1 MILKSEPDALKSFTN
16 ANNVIQNDFPIQ
28 YDYWKS
34 YLCLPMCVR
43 TQRLARPSI
52 FGFEGVHF
60 ISKFLSIFL
69 FPYNNKIGQKF
80 NNIKCGF
87 SLQYYDVQ
95 KLWMACIHVTSEN
108 LGSPPNIPL

>member
-1 MILKSEPDALKSFTN
+1 MKGSPDLGQA
-16 ANNVIQNDFPIQ
+16 A
-28 YDYWKS
+28 
-34 YLCLPMCVR
+34 MCVR

-95 KLWMACIHVTSEN
+95 KLSYNEWHVYM
-108 LGSPPNIPL
+108 